1 MYIIYIMFL
10 TLLFLYLYIQ
20 LYTIIYNY
28 IDISTFTKYRTSI
41 KNISLKINILSL
53 YIIFTDIIRKKY

>member
-20 LYTIIYNY
+20 LY

-41 KNISLKINILSL
+41 KNISLKINILLL